1 MNQENNP
8 KVVPEWKRAVGKRH
22 EEFYTSKGFN
32 RKDYAAYINEDY
44 EKVRT
49 YDRGIS
55 MPSPEYLAKV
65 KDLFPDL
72 NVGYILLGIVDS
84 NTINPSIEPGVNE
97 VRVSI
102 LNEVSA
108 GSMTFNFSDD
118 QVIGHIYTQNLKDK
132 DLYALRVKGDSMA
145 PEISAGDVVVIAP
158 HRAFVNGQI
167 YVVVAGD
174 SEATLKRVYRKSGGY
189 ELVAENPDYRTTFV
203 PDNQIIK
210 LLRVLE
216 ARKNYEST
224 TY

>member
-1 MNQENNP
+1 MSQENNQ
-8 KVVPEWKRAVGKRH
+8 KGVPEWKRAVGKRH

-44 EKVRT
+44 EKIRT

-55 MPSPEYLAKV
+55 MPSPEYLTKV

-72 NVGYILLGIVDS
+72 NVGYILLGKWDT
-84 NTINPSIEPGVNE
+84 NTDDLSIEPGDNDI
-97 VRVSI
+97 RVSI
-102 LNEVSA
+102 LNDVAA
-108 GSMTFNFSDD
+108 GEMSYHFTQD
-118 QVIGHIYTQNLKDK
+118 QIIGYIYTQNRKDK
-132 DLYALRVKGDSMA
+132 DLFALRVKGDSMS
-145 PEISAGDVVVIAP
+145 PEISAGDIVIIAP

-167 YVVVAGD
+167 YVVVAGE

-203 PDNQIIK
+203 PDNQMIK

-216 ARKNYEST
+216 ARKNYEPT
-224 TY
+224 VY